1 MSPPVAALFRPLSVE
16 AFLGEWWGRRSLHL
30 PGPPDKF
37 AGFYTLDAFLRRVD
51 GGWPAARVPVRAV
64 FERGEVDDA
73 TRPSRYITPA
83 EIRGAFAEGATICI
97 SQFDRVDADVAALC
111 DEARAALGC
120 PGEVHANAYWSPDG
134 AGFAAHFDL
143 RVATSLQ
150 IAGAKRW
157 RFTTTPAI
165 AWPTGNGEV
174 VDGSI
179 RYLDAPPR
187 LHEPW
192 EYAPVP
198 ALCWQEA
205 TLQAGDLLCLPAGAL
220 HAARAVGHSFALN
233 LHFNPLPVGGW
244 LGGLLD
250 GRLGDAAGWRHVPPL
265 FGGDAPPQGPNAAG
279 RAFVRARLDEAIAQL
294 TAWRDDLERFYE
306 QVAASL
312 AAPAAARPARASAR
326 WRASPRLLVLSAGPR
341 RIVAIVGTTRIEVEG
356 ETAEVLRRALVEDGL
371 TPATDEAEHVAAL
384 AEAGALTA
392 DDHGSS

>member
-1 MSPPVAALFRPLSVE
+1 MRGRGDARGPTAVKWRVSPPVAALFRPLSVE

-120 PGEVHANAYWSPDG
+120 
-134 AGFAAHFDL
+134 
-143 RVATSLQ
+143 
-150 IAGAKRW
+150 
-157 RFTTTPAI
+157 
-165 AWPTGNGEV
+165 
-174 VDGSI
+174 
-179 RYLDAPPR
+179 
-187 LHEPW
+187 
-192 EYAPVP
+192 
-198 ALCWQEA
+198 WQEA
-205 TLQAGDLLCLPAGAL
+205 TMQAGDLLCLPAGAL

-250 GRLGDAAGWRHVPPL
+250 GRLGDAAG
-265 FGGDAPPQGPNAAG
+265 
-279 RAFVRARLDEAIAQL
+279 
-294 TAWRDDLERFYE
+294 
-306 QVAASL
+306 
-312 AAPAAARPARASAR
+312 
-326 WRASPRLLVLSAGPR
+326 
-341 RIVAIVGTTRIEVEG
+341 
-356 ETAEVLRRALVEDGL
+356 
-371 TPATDEAEHVAAL
+371 
-384 AEAGALTA
+384 
-392 DDHGSS
+392 